1 MHLSIYLSI
10 YLSIWISQ
18 RKVLKSLRNKMGI
31 THMQLLPGYHQNG
44 FLVNEAL
51 DHMMYVMHSD
61 PLQYVWKP
69 AGKVLLYVKMQGL
82 F

>member
-1 MHLSIYLSI
+1 
-10 YLSIWISQ
+10 
-18 RKVLKSLRNKMGI
+18 MGI